1 MANNYG
7 SMGVTG
13 KSTRKQVPHVSTAI
27 QHGVVPDAQLTA
39 KSSVVNDITKSGKQD
54 GACIMNTSGV
64 IHIARGSADTS
75 VWNTMAIGSQ
85 VVPA

>member
-7 SMGVTG
+7 SMGLTG
-13 KSTRKQVPHVSTAI
+13 KSPRKQVPHVSTAI
-27 QHGVVPDAQLTA
+27 QHGVVPAAQLTA

>member
-7 SMGVTG
+7 SMGLTG

-27 QHGVVPDAQLTA
+27 QHGVVPAVQLTD
-39 KSSVVNDITKSGKQD
+39 KTSVVNDITKSGKQD

>member
-7 SMGVTG
+7 SMGLTG
-13 KSTRKQVPHVSTAI
+13 KSTRKQVQHVSTAI
-27 QHGVVPDAQLTA
+27 QHGVVLAAEITV

>member
-7 SMGVTG
+7 SMGLTG

-27 QHGVVPDAQLTA
+27 QHGVVLAAEITV
-39 KSSVVNDITKSGKQD
+39 KTSVVNDTTKSGKQE
-54 GACIMNTSGV
+54 GACIMNTSAV

>member
-1 MANNYG
+1 MANNYS

-13 KSTRKQVPHVSTAI
+13 KSTRKQVPHLSTAI
-27 QHGVVPDAQLTA
+27 QHGVVLNAEITV
-39 KSSVVNDITKSGKQD
+39 KSSVVNDITKSGKQE

>member
-7 SMGVTG
+7 SMGLTG

-27 QHGVVPDAQLTA
+27 QHGVVLAAEITV

>member
-7 SMGVTG
+7 SMGLTG

-27 QHGVVPDAQLTA
+27 QHGVVPAAQLTD

-54 GACIMNTSGV
+54 GACIMDTSGV

>member
-13 KSTRKQVPHVSTAI
+13 KSTRKQVPHLSTAI
-27 QHGVVPDAQLTA
+27 QHGVVPSTEITGKA
-39 KSSVVNDITKSGKQD
+39 SVVNDITKSGKQE

>member
-7 SMGVTG
+7 SMGLTG
-13 KSTRKQVPHVSTAI
+13 KSTRKQVPHLSTAI
-27 QHGVVPDAQLTA
+27 QHGVVLNAEITV
-39 KSSVVNDITKSGKQD
+39 KTSVVNDITKSGKQE

>member
-1 MANNYG
+1 MANNYS

-27 QHGVVPDAQLTA
+27 QHGIVPVAQLTDKA
-39 KSSVVNDITKSGKQD
+39 SVVNDTTKSGKQE
-54 GACIMNTSGV
+54 GACIMITTGV
-64 IHIARGSADTS
+64 IHVARGSADTS

>member
-7 SMGVTG
+7 SMGLTG

-27 QHGVVPDAQLTA
+27 QHGVVLAAEITV
-39 KSSVVNDITKSGKQD
+39 KSSVVNDVTKSGKQD